1 MKKIDPLTST
11 RFIAA
16 SFFILYHIRG
26 MEIPLVKPLTDLT
39 PYMISF
45 FFVLSG
51 FVMTLVYYHPG
62 NRFNY
67 RDFWV
72 ARVSRIY
79 PIHLLS
85 LALACIHYADV
96 LGKIKPLEYFSAVFL
111 FQAWIPQYALTFNFP
126 AWTLSVEMFFYLLFP
141 FLVMFAIRQ
150 PLRRMIWIS
159 LIIWAVNQ
167 IFRQIL
173 IHSGFNVNP
182 AFIAYFPLL
191 HLDAFLLGLVG
202 GIWFLTEGKNLV
214 IKPSINLLFMLASV
228 GVIVLLV
235 GIFKV
240 GNRLGAINGFFSPLF
255 VLIILTLC
263 FDQSVITRV
272 LSQRW
277 LVKLGESS
285 YSLYI
290 FHIPVLWIINDI
302 LLKFGIVSS
311 PLVLLVTYAP
321 FMIGLSVIIFRQIEW
336 PAQKWLRTNPQKII
350 LVVIDLVLIAG
361 ALALAF
367 AFRVG
372 FNVNSYMRS
381 IQFAV
386 RAGVP
391 LTFVLLVL
399 FGFYKPTKDKKRFWI
414 FMNLLLPLLFG
425 LALLGAVMFLG
436 MREGWIE
443 SFPRTYPVIGL
454 FLTFGLLYMS
464 RLAFQ
469 RWMPSWVA

>member
-16 SFFILYHIRG
+16 SFFILYHIRA
-26 MEIPLVKPLTDLT
+26 MDIPLLKPLTDLT

-51 FVMTLVYYHPG
+51 FVMTLVYYKPG
-62 NRFNY
+62 KRFNY

-85 LALACIHYADV
+85 LALTCIHYADA
-96 LGKIKPLEYFSAVFL
+96 LGKIRPLEYFSAVFL

-126 AWTLSVEMFFYLLFP
+126 AWTLAVEMFFYLLFP
-141 FLVMFAIRQ
+141 FLVMFTIRQ
-150 PLRRMIWIS
+150 PLRRMVWIS
-159 LIIWAVNQ
+159 LGIWAVNQ

-173 IHSGFNVNP
+173 IHGGFNVNQE
-182 AFIAYFPLL
+182 FIAYFPLL

-202 GIWFLTEGKNLV
+202 GIWFLTEGKNSV
-214 IKPSINLLFMLASV
+214 IKQSINLLFMLASI
-228 GVIVLLV
+228 GVVIFLV
-235 GIFKV
+235 TAFEV

-255 VLIILTLC
+255 VVIILTLC
-263 FDQSVITRV
+263 FDQTDITRF
-272 LSQRW
+272 LNQRW
-277 LVKLGESS
+277 LVRLGESS

-290 FHIPVLWIINDI
+290 FHIPVLWIIRDI
-302 LLKFGIVSS
+302 LHKFGIVPS
-311 PLVLLVTYAP
+311 PLVLLLTYAP

-350 LVVIDLVLIAG
+350 LVVIDLVLIAS

-367 AFRVG
+367 ALRVG
-372 FNVNSYMRS
+372 FNVNPYMRS

-399 FGFYKPTKDKKRFWI
+399 FGFYKPIKDTGQFRI
-414 FMNLLLPLLFG
+414 VANLLLPLLLG
-425 LALLGAVMFLG
+425 LALLGAVMFFG

-443 SFPRTYPVIGL
+443 SFPRTFPAIGL
-454 FLTFGLLYMS
+454 ILTFGLLYLS
-464 RLAFQ
+464 RLTFR
-469 RWMPSWVA
+469 RWLPSWVA